1 MPEPVHAL
9 ALSLALLSS
18 GCLAASRCRG
28 WRSWLP
34 SAGMLALMALTATAN
49 LATVAIL
56 TSAAVLFAIG
66 AVAARRDRADAME
79 RHRAFGAVV
88 MAVLVA
94 LHTIGRA
101 GSESALAAPHGHS
114 GAELPLVLN
123 AVVAGTF
130 VVYSI
135 AVAVPA
141 ARPEGGGRRPSRRAL
156 RLGEIAGMAL
166 GSVAM
171 VSM

>member
-1 MPEPVHAL
+1 MPEPLHAL

-18 GCLAASRCRG
+18 ACLAASRCRG

-34 SAGMLALMALTATAN
+34 SAGMLALMS
-49 LATVAIL
+49 LAVAPHLETVAIL
-56 TSAAVLFAIG
+56 TSAAALFAIG

-88 MAVLVA
+88 MAVLVV

-101 GSESALAAPHGHS
+101 GSELPPATPHGHS
-114 GAELPLVLN
+114 GFELPLMLG
-123 AVVAGTF
+123 AVVAGAY

-141 ARPEGGGRRPSRRAL
+141 ARPTGGDRRPFRRAL

-166 GSVAM
+166 GSAAM